1 MTRNAAMRLLTLTA
15 ALAALLLTI
24 ALANAQEPPESRTAT
39 RLEPGINRVGWV
51 GEATS
56 VSQLFREIPQL
67 ESIWAWDAELD
78 DWIVAGRDAPEG
90 LGWLWRVWA
99 GTGLRLILGGEE
111 PFLWQRSTE
120 PTRGLVELRTGWNLV
135 AWSGADGAPLEQ
147 VAKGIG
153 WSLRELRR
161 WNAANQQ
168 WTTWI
173 SPERSTQLIA
183 TSATDQG
190 ATDEEAEPITVRRGE
205 ALWVNVARS
214 VNWLQ
219 PTDILPRL
227 VFPGGASDEL
237 QARVRKDLESVL
249 AFFGQQYGIQA
260 DPDFTIYVAKDAEAL
275 IQAQRNDGYEIN
287 DAEAARIRAQ
297 WEGTAGQIIRGGLI
311 IRQDLWPED
320 LAAAQSTIFGDYVIT
335 HEYTHI
341 LQNQLSHEGGSATW
355 LLEGGAEWAAGE
367 RRALSGGES
376 LHDLRGFQQGRLRM
390 FFPSLRSTEA
400 PSGPFY
406 LLGWLAMDR
415 LIQEHGADS
424 WIEIWRRRALTHI
437 GPHGRWESS
446 PNWRTALREVSGVS
460 TSDFYADFAAWQ
472 RDQALKNE
480 RAGDARTPP
489 PLIQGRVTDSA
500 GVAVAGILV
509 AAVRVEGGD
518 SAGRGE
524 SADTAVDGQF
534 VVLAPEAGDYLV
546 SVNVIVDVDD
556 PCTLYY
562 SNGRLIDERD
572 EAQLV
577 TVARS
582 GLQGVDIQLPHNICS
597 RQISRQIKGR
607 VVDTNGEPLAG
618 VVVAADSADHSTRPR
633 RTASDGTFS
642 VALKDKGDYR
652 LIILLGTWASG
663 DCSVYYES
671 SGTTTNF
678 DGASLISVSDANA
691 TDILI
696 RVPTGTCAHRIIG
709 NVTKADGEP
718 LADTRISAC
727 REVDD
732 RCVEGAGRRTN
743 DNGTFAITVPAV
755 GSYRVSFSL
764 DGCTV
769 YFGRNG
775 LTSNVSDAWLTQVD
789 GRDVQVSQRQVP
801 DGLCSQQISGR
812 LVNAAGEPL
821 VQIYI
826 SICQL
831 AGDNCA
837 TWLYGRTDA
846 DGSFAVTVPA
856 AGAYRLRVSLNGC
869 SIYYRAGSLTTRQAE
884 ASRINVTEA
893 ESPNLQ
899 LRVPEGMCAHR
910 ISGRFVDANGAPL
923 VDKTVGACRTGDCGA
938 SARTTTDGRFTIR
951 VPSDDSYTFDVW
963 LTDDCYHRLEG
974 RALGSPNNPVRVSGA
989 DVTGVELRLPGT
1001 VEELCG

>member
-1 MTRNAAMRLLTLTA
+1 MRPPNQALRRLVLPFAA
-15 ALAALLLTI
+15 ALAALLI
-24 ALANAQEPPESRTAT
+24 ATGFASAQEPPESPTAT
-39 RLEPGINRVGWV
+39 RLEPGINLVGWV
-51 GEATS
+51 GESTS
-56 VSQLFREIPQL
+56 ASQLFREIPQL

-99 GTGLRLILGGEE
+99 GTGLRLVLGGEE
-111 PFLWQRSTE
+111 PFLWERSTE
-120 PTRGLVELRTGWNLV
+120 PARGLVELRTGWNLV

-161 WNAANQQ
+161 WDAANQQ
-168 WTTWI
+168 WATWT
-173 SPERSTQLIA
+173 SPERSAQLIA
-183 TSATDQG
+183 ASAADQSATG
-190 ATDEEAEPITVRRGE
+190 EEAEPVTVRRGE

-227 VFPGGASDEL
+227 IFPGGASDEL
-237 QARVRKDLESVL
+237 RARVREDLESVL

-260 DPDFTIYVAKDAEAL
+260 DPTDFTIYVAKDAEAL

-367 RRALSGGES
+367 REALSGGQS
-376 LHDLRGFQQGRLRM
+376 LHDRRESQWARLRT

-446 PNWRTALREVSGVS
+446 PDWRTALREVSGVS

-743 DNGTFAITVPAV
+743 DNGTFA
-755 GSYRVSFSL
+755 
-764 DGCTV
+764 
-769 YFGRNG
+769 
-775 LTSNVSDAWLTQVD
+775 
-789 GRDVQVSQRQVP
+789 
-801 DGLCSQQISGR
+801 
-812 LVNAAGEPL
+812 
-821 VQIYI
+821 
-826 SICQL
+826 
-831 AGDNCA
+831 
-837 TWLYGRTDA
+837 
-846 DGSFAVTVPA
+846 VTVPA
-856 AGAYRLRVSLNGC
+856 AGAYRLSFSLNGC
-869 SIYYRAGSLTTRQAE
+869 SIYYRAGSLTTRQTE

-893 ESPNLQ
+893 ESPSLQ
-899 LRVPEGMCAHR
+899 LRVPEGVCTFR
-910 ISGRFVDANGAPL
+910 ISGRLVDANGTPL
-923 VDKTVGACRTGDCGA
+923 AERWIHARGLDGSW
-938 SARTTTDGRFTIR
+938 SAISTDADGRFEIR
-951 VPSDDSYTFDVW
+951 VPSDGAYHFDFPLQYKPSYCHYDFAGQD
-963 LTDDCYHRLEG
+963 
-974 RALGSPNNPVRVSGA
+974 LGSPNNPVRVSGA

>member
-1 MTRNAAMRLLTLTA
+1 MTRNAAMRLLTLAA

-24 ALANAQEPPESRTAT
+24 ALTNAQEPPESQTAT
-39 RLEPGINRVGWV
+39 HLKPGINLVGWV
-51 GEATS
+51 GEPTS
-56 VSQLFREIPQL
+56 VSQLFDEIPQL

-78 DWIVAGRDAPEG
+78 DWIVAGRDAPEWLGG
-90 LGWLWRVWA
+90 LGRVWA
-99 GTGLRLILGGEE
+99 GTGLRLVLGGEE
-111 PFLWQRSTE
+111 PFLWERSTE

-161 WNAANQQ
+161 WDAANQR
-168 WTTWI
+168 WTTWT
-173 SPERSTQLIA
+173 SPERSAQLIA
-183 TSATDQG
+183 TNAADQG
-190 ATDEEAEPITVRRGE
+190 ATGEEAEPATVRRGE

-237 QARVRKDLESVL
+237 QARVREDLESVL
-249 AFFGQQYGIQA
+249 AFYGQQYGIQA
-260 DPDFTIYVAKDAEAL
+260 EPDFTVYVAKDAEAL
-275 IQAQRNDGYEIN
+275 IQAQKDDGYEI
-287 DAEAARIRAQ
+287 DADHEASIRAR

-320 LAAAQSTIFGDYVIT
+320 LAAAQSTTFGDYVIT

-341 LQNQLSHEGGSATW
+341 LQNQLPHEGGSATW

-367 RRALSGGES
+367 REALSGGQS
-376 LHDLRGFQQGRLRM
+376 LHDRRESQWARLRT

-400 PSGPFY
+400 GSGPFY

-424 WIEIWRRRALTHI
+424 WIEIWRRRALTQI
-437 GPHGRWESS
+437 GPHGRWVSS
-446 PNWRTALREVSGVS
+446 PDWRTALREVSGVS

-472 RDQALKNE
+472 RDQATKNE
-480 RAGDARTPP
+480 RTGDAGTHPS
-489 PLIQGRVTDSA
+489 LIQGRVTDSA

-546 SVNVIVDVDD
+546 SVNIIVDVDD

-618 VVVAADSADHSTRPR
+618 VLVVADSADHSTRPR

-642 VALKDKGDYR
+642 MALKDKGDYR
-652 LIILLGTWASG
+652 LRIWLSTWPGSS
-663 DCSVYYES
+663 CSVYYES

-678 DGASLISVSDANA
+678 DDASLISVSDANA
-691 TDILI
+691 TDLLI
-696 RVPTGTCAHRIIG
+696 RVPTRTCAHRIIG
-709 NVTKADGEP
+709 NVTKADGQP
-718 LADTRISAC
+718 LADTWISAC
-727 REVDD
+727 LEVDD
-732 RCVEGAGRRTN
+732 RLCVGRNT
-743 DNGTFAITVPAV
+743 DNNGSFAITVPDD
-755 GSYRVSFSL
+755 GRYRVSFSL
-764 DGCTV
+764 EGCTV
-769 YFGRNG
+769 YFGRDG
-775 LTSNVSDAWLTQVD
+775 LTSNIDDAQLFRVA
-789 GRDVQVSQRQVP
+789 GRDVHLSQQQVP
-801 DGLCSQQISGR
+801 AGLCSQQISGR

-837 TWLYGRTDA
+837 TWLNGRTDA

-869 SIYYRAGSLTTRQAE
+869 SIYYRAGSLTIRQAE

-923 VDKTVGACRTGDCGA
+923 VDKTVGACRTGDCA

-974 RALGSPNNPVRVSGA
+974 RALGSSNNPVRVSGA

-1001 VEELCG
+1001 IEELCG